1 MLEQKEFLNIKE
13 ASIWASKYI
22 GEDVTK
28 VYI

>member
-22 GEDVTK
+22 SKYVTTAN
-28 VYI
+28 I